1 MNYKQISLTTI
12 SLNKEGVLFV
22 NNGVTIQKMDSSN
35 VTRNGLGFLSRDP
48 YQHFFRTP
56 FNSISYVK
64 DGNVLEE
71 FSSHPSSFYPGSP
84 FDVFSSVRSY
94 LVDNKVVFPRFYL
107 YPSSACNSKCII
119 CPFRFRHENPFFI
132 PLETV
137 KGIID
142 FMHGQTPRPKSLSVI
157 ISGDGEPTLHPSIGS
172 ILGYM
177 HQRDIKIFLTSN
189 LVMPRIRTSDK
200 LKAIADN
207 VSMLTVS
214 VKGLFADSYNKYHGT
229 DSFYRVM
236 DNIEK
241 LDIMLKDNGRRK
253 DVLFGVASLI
263 LPENTGHYEEIV
275 GRFVELGLDYVYLNV
290 VEPSY
295 HKWGISFSEQQKQQT
310 LNELDSLDQFKGSG
324 TMIRYSKELF
334 NGTTGQSVYF
344 DANGRHEPSV
354 CGSALWNPLFMSE
367 DRRTSMIACRS
378 SDKFQ
383 NKDFIF
389 GQTDDAK
396 NMGDLTLPSNIARVM
411 SNTSKCFNCRLE
423 RQVRL
428 FDDLIRIEQTHGY
441 GGEFVLNFKKDVAES
456 KIGTT
461 FFESTFNRNK

>member
-1 MNYKQISLTTI
+1 
-12 SLNKEGVLFV
+12 
-22 NNGVTIQKMDSSN
+22 
-35 VTRNGLGFLSRDP
+35 
-48 YQHFFRTP
+48 
-56 FNSISYVK
+56 
-64 DGNVLEE
+64 
-71 FSSHPSSFYPGSP
+71 
-84 FDVFSSVRSY
+84 
-94 LVDNKVVFPRFYL
+94 L

-119 CPFRFRHENPFFI
+119 CPFRFRHENPYFI

-142 FMHGQTPRPKSLSVI
+142 FMHGQTPRPKALSVI

-177 HQRDIKIFLTSN
+177 HERDIRVFLTSN
-189 LVMPRIRTSDK
+189 LVMPSVSATDK

-214 VKGLFADSYNKYHGT
+214 IKGLSVDSYKKYQGK
-229 DSFYRVM
+229 DAFYRVM
-236 DNIEK
+236 ENLEK
-241 LDIMLKDNGRRK
+241 LVGMLEANGRRK
-253 DVLFGVASLI
+253 DVLFGIASLI
-263 LPENTGHYEEIV
+263 LPENTGYYQEMV

-295 HKWGISFSEQQKQQT
+295 QKWGIDFSEQLRQQT
-310 LNELDSLDQFKGSG
+310 LDELDSLDQFNGSG

-344 DANGRHEPSV
+344 DANGRYETSI
-354 CGSALWNPLFMSE
+354 CGSALWNPLFMTE

-378 SDKFQ
+378 SDKFH
-383 NKDFIF
+383 NEDFIF

-428 FDDLIRIEQTHGY
+428 FDDLIRIEQTYGY
-441 GGEFVLNFKKDVAES
+441 GGEFVLNFKQDVVES

-461 FFESTFNRNK
+461 VFESTFKRNK